1 MFYCKVSETVVD
13 SRQKKNPRKH
23 ANRQK
28 VQAEGKIL
36 KIGRWVLETSENR
49 IHDTWSKTDKAWGR
63 QRKQKNPG
71 SVWPLC
77 FAFFSQVLYFSP
89 HFLCLVMHSAQK
101 QNGLPLIALTPLH
114 DWHHGLTQH
123 PLLIRTAVTSCYA
136 ETPLSRLWVLS
147 LISSVKNKKK
157 NKIHIL

>member
-1 MFYCKVSETVVD
+1 MTHGVKQTRPEVD
-13 SRQKKNPRKH
+13 KGSR
-23 ANRQK
+23 
-28 VQAEGKIL
+28 KIQGVFGL
-36 KIGRWVLETSENR
+36 SVLFSFHKYYTF
-49 IHDTWSKTDKAWGR
+49 
-63 QRKQKNPG
+63 P
-71 SVWPLC
+71 PL
-77 FAFFSQVLYFSP
+77 
-89 HFLCLVMHSAQK
+89 FLCLVMHSAQK

-157 NKIHIL
+157 IKYIYCKYTRSQITDIGAETPEIWTVVEVVSTTRLYDNRKKNNFARDLI

>member
-89 HFLCLVMHSAQK
+89 
-101 QNGLPLIALTPLH
+101 PLFM
-114 DWHHGLTQH
+114 
-123 PLLIRTAVTSCYA
+123 SCYA
-136 ETPLSRLWVLS
+136 FCTETKWPPSNCFDS
-147 LISSVKNKKK
+147 LAWLTSWPHATSSAHPHSSHIMLCWDATESAVSVVTHLLRKK
-157 NKIHIL
+157 